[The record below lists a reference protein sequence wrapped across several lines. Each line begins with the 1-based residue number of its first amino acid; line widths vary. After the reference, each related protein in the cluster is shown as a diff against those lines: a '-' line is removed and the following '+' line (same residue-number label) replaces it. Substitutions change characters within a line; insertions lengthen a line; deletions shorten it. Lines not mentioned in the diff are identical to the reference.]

1 MAIMCVLPNK
11 AQPKMNNKNAAMI
24 TLTFAC
30 QEVTKD
36 MFKLKNEGTWVGSQL
51 QSTRLN
57 FFEVF
62 SLDNCIF
69 TNRAITRFAT
79 AQRATKDER
88 RSERFSAAPGREME
102 PIITGARRT
111 EKRQKH

>member
-1 MAIMCVLPNK
+1 MRVLIEN
-11 AQPKMNNKNAAMI
+11 
-24 TLTFAC
+24 
-30 QEVTKD
+30 
-36 MFKLKNEGTWVGSQL
+36 TWVGSQL

-69 TNRAITRFAT
+69 TNRAMTRFAT

-102 PIITGARRT
+102 PIIMGARRI